1 MEEKRGAAEPELPG
15 RELPQPPSSAIGRW
29 LPSRRPRQRPR
40 FAVEL
45 HCGPEDVMAMLRDRL
60 DGNVQDVVGTFS
72 RRHGVL
78 KMPLER
84 RHFWSPQ
91 LSLTVEEVEQEAGR
105 TRVRGVIAPH
115 PDIWTG
121 FVFTYGTL
129 FLVGLC
135 GLMYG
140 FAQLSLGQPPTAFVV
155 PVAALALAG
164 FVYGAA
170 FIGQGLGADEVYQL
184 RGYLDGCL
192 EAAAERGRKR
202 SKTALDSA
210 RL

>member
-1 MEEKRGAAEPELPG
+1 MEALRG
-15 RELPQPPSSAIGRW
+15 
-29 LPSRRPRQRPR
+29 
-40 FAVEL
+40 
-45 HCGPEDVMAMLRDRL
+45 RL
-60 DGNVQDVVGTFS
+60 EGNVQGVVGTFS

-78 KMPLER
+78 KIPLER
-84 RHFWSPQ
+84 RHFWSPE
-91 LSLTVEEVEQEAGR
+91 LSLTIEHVDQDPAR

-121 FVFTYGTL
+121 FVFAYGTL

-140 FAQLSLGQPPTAFVV
+140 MAQLSLGRSPAALLI
-155 PVAALALAG
+155 PVASLALAG

-170 FIGQGLGADEVYQL
+170 FIGQGLGADEVYRL

-192 EAAAERGRKR
+192 EAATELGRKR